1 MVDTTPFAVGVRL
14 TDLPL
19 PDDAEVDA
27 TTDAVAAAGEESED
41 EEGGKA
47 KKREL
52 NRRPLLP
59 RLLDSHTRT
68 ATGFML
74 ALHSLDQEVT
84 AVPPVQ
90 PPAVTEEDHL
100 PTHCRLSCQAAV

>member
-27 TTDAVAAAGEESED
+27 TTDAAAAAGEESED

-52 NRRPLLP
+52 NRKPLLL
-59 RLLDSHTRT
+59 RLLDSHTPVTLQLGPR
-68 ATGFML
+68 G
-74 ALHSLDQEVT
+74 HSCSAST
-84 AVPPVQ
+84 
-90 PPAVTEEDHL
+90 TTCSH
-100 PTHCRLSCQAAV
+100 

>member
-27 TTDAVAAAGEESED
+27 TTDAAAAAAGEESED

-52 NRRPLLP
+52 NRTPLLLP
-59 RLLDSHTRT
+59 QLDSHTPVTLQLGPR
-68 ATGFML
+68 G
-74 ALHSLDQEVT
+74 HSCSAST
-84 AVPPVQ
+84 
-90 PPAVTEEDHL
+90 TTCSH
-100 PTHCRLSCQAAV
+100 